1 MPSLTRWFIR
11 TSLVCFIAALL
22 TGTLLAARGPLHLPA
37 FFNTLTPL
45 FFHLFMVGFVTQ
57 LIFGMVFW
65 MFPKASKEQPRGSE
79 RLAWLTYGGL
89 NVGLLLRVI
98 AEPAQ
103 ATAPHPGWGWLLVVS
118 ALLQWS
124 AGIFFVLNTWN
135 RVKER

>member
-1 MPSLTRWFIR
+1 MPPITRWFIR
-11 TSLVCFIAALL
+11 TSLVCFIAALFI
-22 TGTLLAARGPLHLPA
+22 GTLLAARGPLQLPA

-45 FFHLFMVGFVTQ
+45 FFHLFMVGFVAQ

-79 RLAWLTYGGL
+79 RLAWLTYGCL
-89 NVGLLLRVI
+89 NAGLLFRVL

-103 ATAPHPGWGWLLVVS
+103 TSAPQPIWGWLLVVS
-118 ALLQWS
+118 ALLQWV
-124 AGIFFVLNTWN
+124 AGALFVVNTWN